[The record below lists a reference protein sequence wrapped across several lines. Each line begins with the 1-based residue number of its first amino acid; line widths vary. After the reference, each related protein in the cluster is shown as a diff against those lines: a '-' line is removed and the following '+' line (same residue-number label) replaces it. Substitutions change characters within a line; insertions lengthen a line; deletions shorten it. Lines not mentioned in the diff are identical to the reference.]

1 MPFFKKTLAILFCKS
16 IFKYIKEVFV
26 NFTLAQ
32 EKTLLVAKNFKNYL
46 AELELL
52 KVLEKKFGIKTKP
65 YSPEAAFRIVRG
77 RKLLNREYKP
87 LGKVTFTGDSDVGYA
102 IYAGGK
108 RIGRLVLVEEELVFQ
123 REKNLESAEVKAVK
137 RLFKDI
143 KDLYHKTLNFVI
155 TEKITEITNYF
166 FRKLGMLPLRPER
179 GDFYLLEDS
188 ERLRNFMKTVESM
201 NLSSEAPCFIL
212 LKLEASTIE
221 VIKLSVQ
228 ERLRSLWK
236 RLESP
241 GKSACFF
248 NNIIIEAQSLL
259 KGLSTVGRYIFTD
272 EERKSFEKQFDLL
285 IKTAK
290 KGGEK

>member
-1 MPFFKKTLAILFCKS
+1 
-16 IFKYIKEVFV
+16 
-26 NFTLAQ
+26 
-32 EKTLLVAKNFKNYL
+32 
-46 AELELL
+46 
-52 KVLEKKFGIKTKP
+52 
-65 YSPEAAFRIVRG
+65 
-77 RKLLNREYKP
+77 
-87 LGKVTFTGDSDVGYA
+87 
-102 IYAGGK
+102 
-108 RIGRLVLVEEELVFQ
+108 
-123 REKNLESAEVKAVK
+123 
-137 RLFKDI
+137 
-143 KDLYHKTLNFVI
+143 
-155 TEKITEITNYF
+155 
-166 FRKLGMLPLRPER
+166 
-179 GDFYLLEDS
+179 
-188 ERLRNFMKTVESM
+188 MKTVESM
-201 NLSSEAPCFIL
+201 NLSSKAPCFIL